1 MVQWHPIVRTGI
13 MWPGTRLTCSVRSQ
27 GSAGPTLCATG
38 LEHPGAPTSERQNR
52 ADDEVT
58 RHRSPPLRLGRRATI
73 GRCEVL
79 DRHARWVE
87 QLAPAPLDEC
97 CRGEEIHS
105 KVRPSPSSR
114 VEQAAGNRRDVHA
127 AGRTGLRCPHRRI
140 DRPVPRPPQLRS
152 VDGRAREGLPHGTHR
167 SGRQPGA
174 TRPRSTA
181 VTSSGRA
188 QQRVQSVE
196 RRSSASLR
204 ATASTASP
212 ESYRRA
218 TGPSRTLS
226 DAMGSRGRRPT
237 PIRSNGCRDPRLSG

>member
-1 MVQWHPIVRTGI
+1 MRSPSTLTSTRVSRDSLYPVAARWLADRRADRRRTNATSSTRTASARAAPAIEATSMVQSHPIVRTGI

-97 CRGEEIHS
+97 CRGEGIHS

-114 VEQAAGNRRDVHA
+114 VEQADGNRRDVHA

-140 DRPVPRPPQLRS
+140 DRPVPRPLQPRS
-152 VDGRAREGLPHGTHR
+152 VDGRARGGLPHGTHR

-181 VTSSGRA
+181 VTSTWSCATPRA
-188 QQRVQSVE
+188 V
-196 RRSSASLR
+196 
-204 ATASTASP
+204 
-212 ESYRRA
+212 
-218 TGPSRTLS
+218 G
-226 DAMGSRGRRPT
+226 
-237 PIRSNGCRDPRLSG
+237 